1 MNGWCDVELGSL
13 EELVMGDNALL
24 GDNSTSRMTR
34 SEYPYYF
41 NSTLMMRS
49 ESGWR
54 EVIVRS
60 AIAACVDRSVE
71 QSGVLRFSESG
82 E

>member
-1 MNGWCDVELGSL
+1 MNEWCDVDLGSL
-13 EELVMGDNALL
+13 EELVMGDNSLL

-54 EVIVRS
+54 EVMVRS
-60 AIAACVDRSVE
+60 GIAAFVDRSVE

>member
-1 MNGWCDVELGSL
+1 MNGWCDVDLGSL

-49 ESGWR
+49 ESGQR
-54 EVIVRS
+54 E
-60 AIAACVDRSVE
+60 
-71 QSGVLRFSESG
+71 
-82 E
+82 

>member
-1 MNGWCDVELGSL
+1 MNGWCNVDLGSL

-34 SEYPYYF
+34 SEYPYYL

-54 EVIVRS
+54 EVMVRS
-60 AIAACVDRSVE
+60 AIVACVDRSVE

>member
-1 MNGWCDVELGSL
+1 MNGWCDVDLGCL

-24 GDNSTSRMTR
+24 CDNSTSRMTR

-49 ESGWR
+49 ESG
-54 EVIVRS
+54 
-60 AIAACVDRSVE
+60 
-71 QSGVLRFSESG
+71 LRK
-82 E
+82 

>member
-1 MNGWCDVELGSL
+1 MNGLCDVDLGSL

-24 GDNSTSRMTR
+24 GDNSVSRMTR

-54 EVIVRS
+54 EVMVRS
-60 AIAACVDRSVE
+60 GIAAFVDRSVK

>member
-1 MNGWCDVELGSL
+1 MNGWCDVDLGCL

-24 GDNSTSRMTR
+24 GDNSVSRMTR

-41 NSTLMMRS
+41 NSTMMMRS

-54 EVIVRS
+54 EVMVRS
-60 AIAACVDRSVE
+60 AIVACVDRSVE

>member
-1 MNGWCDVELGSL
+1 MNGWCDVDLGSL

-24 GDNSTSRMTR
+24 GDNSVSRMTR

-54 EVIVRS
+54 EVMVRS
-60 AIAACVDRSVE
+60 GIAAFVDRSVK

>member
-1 MNGWCDVELGSL
+1 MNGWCDVDLGSL

-34 SEYPYYF
+34 SAYPYYF

-49 ESGWR
+49 GSGWR
-54 EVIVRS
+54 E
-60 AIAACVDRSVE
+60 
-71 QSGVLRFSESG
+71 
-82 E
+82 

>member
-54 EVIVRS
+54 EVMVRS
-60 AIAACVDRSVE
+60 AIVACVDRSVE

>member
-1 MNGWCDVELGSL
+1 MNGWCDVDLGSL

-54 EVIVRS
+54 EVMVRS
-60 AIAACVDRSVE
+60 AIVACVDRSIE

>member
-1 MNGWCDVELGSL
+1 MNEWCDVDLGSL

-54 EVIVRS
+54 EVMVRS
-60 AIAACVDRSVE
+60 AIVACVDRSVE

>member
-1 MNGWCDVELGSL
+1 MNGWCDVDLGSL

-24 GDNSTSRMTR
+24 GDNSVSRMTR

-49 ESGWR
+49 GSGWR
-54 EVIVRS
+54 EVMVRS
-60 AIAACVDRSVE
+60 GIAAFVDRSVK